1 MLSFH
6 FLQSIGWLFLLLSII
21 NLFVVYKERNV
32 KFIIGISLSV
42 IALIIFLFNAA
53 IHL

>member
-1 MLSFH
+1 MLSFY

-21 NLFVVYKERNV
+21 NLFVIYKDRNV
-32 KFIIGISLSV
+32 KFIIGITFSV
-42 IALIIFLFNAA
+42 VALIIFLINAA